1 VSSVGTFG
9 VSVAD
14 ARSRGQAIYPFMA
27 ALFLVT
33 AVVGFGPTSLTL
45 LETVE
50 AGQRPPLPP
59 ILHVHAVCMTTWLL
73 LLLVQTSLVA
83 TGRAALHRT
92 LGLAA
97 LVVAPAAVVAM
108 IGVALESWRAI
119 AALGT
124 SAGPEWMASIAG
136 ASNIL
141 LEQLRSVVFFALFV
155 GWALV
160 VRRKDPETHKRMM
173 LLATLMPLGAAITRI
188 EWLPTTM
195 PGSYVSQYAYL
206 LLWLAP
212 ALIYDVVRRGAVHRA
227 YVIGIALVLPFA
239 IASQLLWGSDWWV
252 AIAPRLMGVAN

>member
-1 VSSVGTFG
+1 
-9 VSVAD
+9 
-14 ARSRGQAIYPFMA
+14 
-27 ALFLVT
+27 VT
-33 AVVGFGPTSLTL
+33 AVVGFGPSSLAL

-50 AGQRPPLPP
+50 AGQRPPLPL

-73 LLLVQTSLVA
+73 LLFVQTSLVA
-83 TGRAALHRT
+83 TGRTALHRS

-97 LVVAPAAVVAM
+97 LVVAPAAVAAM

-124 SAGPEWMASIAG
+124 NAGPEWMASIAG

-141 LEQLRSVVFFALFV
+141 LEQIRSVLFFALFV

-195 PGSYVSQYAYL
+195 PASYVSQFAYL

-212 ALIYDVVRRGAVHRA
+212 ALLYDVVRRGAVHRA
-227 YVIGIALVLPFA
+227 YVIGIALVLPYA
-239 IASQLLWGSDWWV
+239 ITSLLLWSSDWWV
-252 AIAPRLMGVAN
+252 ATAPRLMGVAD

>member
-1 VSSVGTFG
+1 VSTVGILG
-9 VSVAD
+9 VSVPD
-14 ARSRGQAIYPFMA
+14 ARARGQRIYPFMA

-33 AVVGFGPTSLTL
+33 AVVGFGPSSFAL

-50 AGQRPPLPP
+50 AGQRTPLPL
-59 ILHVHAVCMTTWLL
+59 ILHLHAVCMVTWLL

-83 TGRAALHRT
+83 TGRAALHRS

-97 LVVAPAAVVAM
+97 LVVAPAAVAAM
-108 IGVALESWRAI
+108 IGVAFETWRAI

-124 SAGPEWMASIAG
+124 DAGPEWMASIAG

-141 LEQLRSVVFFALFV
+141 LEQIRSVLFFALFV

-227 YVIGIALVLPFA
+227 YVIGIGLVVPFA
-239 IASQLLWGSDWWV
+239 IGSQLLWGSDWWV
-252 AIAPRLMGVAN
+252 STAPRLMGVDH

>member
-1 VSSVGTFG
+1 
-9 VSVAD
+9 
-14 ARSRGQAIYPFMA
+14 MA

-33 AVVGFGPTSLTL
+33 AVVGFGPTSLAL
-45 LETVE
+45 LATVD
-50 AGQRPPLPP
+50 AGERPPLPL

-83 TGRAALHRT
+83 AGRTALHRS

-97 LVVAPAAVVAM
+97 LVVAPAAVAAM
-108 IGVALESWRAI
+108 IGVAFESWRAI

-124 SAGPEWMASIAG
+124 NAGPEWMASIAG
-136 ASNIL
+136 ASYFL
-141 LEQLRSVVFFALFV
+141 LEQIRSVLFFAVFV

-188 EWLPTTM
+188 EWLPTTL

-212 ALIYDVVRRGAVHRA
+212 ALIHDIVRRGAVHRA
-227 YVIGIALVLPFA
+227 YVIGIALVLPYA
-239 IASQLLWGSDWWV
+239 SVSQLLWGSDWWV
-252 AIAPRLMGVAN
+252 ATAPRLMGVAD

>member
-1 VSSVGTFG
+1 
-9 VSVAD
+9 
-14 ARSRGQAIYPFMA
+14 MA
-27 ALFLVT
+27 ALFAVT
-33 AVVGFGPTSLTL
+33 AVVGFGPTSLAL
-45 LETVE
+45 LATVE
-50 AGQRPPLPP
+50 AGQRPPLPL
-59 ILHVHAVCMTTWLL
+59 ILHVHAACMATWLL

-83 TGRAALHRT
+83 TGRTALHRT

-97 LVVAPAAVVAM
+97 LVVAPAVVAAM
-108 IGVALESWRAI
+108 IGITLETWRAV

-124 SAGPEWMASIAG
+124 SAGPEWMQVRAG

-141 LEQLRSVVFFALFV
+141 LEQLRSAMFFALFV

-173 LLATLMPLGAAITRI
+173 ILATLMPLGAAITRI

-227 YVIGIALVLPFA
+227 YVVGLALVLPYA
-239 IASQLLWGSDWWV
+239 VVSQLLWGSEWWV
-252 AIAPRLMGVAN
+252 ETAPKLMGVAD